1 MKKKWFAGILSFT
14 LLLGLAGCSQTETK
28 KAETN
33 TPLPLEKISV
43 VLDWYPNAVHTFL
56 YEGIEKGY
64 FQEEGLEVEI
74 LFPSNSNDAISLT
87 AAGKADIGI
96 YYQQDII
103 LARANEKIPIRAI
116 GTVVQE
122 PISVVTSLKEKNIL
136 SPKDLLGKTI
146 GYSGTMSEET
156 TIIEMIKNSGGSID
170 DVNLINVGFDL
181 MSAMTTG
188 NVDAT
193 YGCFIN
199 HEIPALEE
207 QGFEVN
213 YFNLTEYGIPTYYS
227 LVFVAGEKN
236 LEQKSD
242 AYTRFLRAC
251 QKGFQDMK
259 QNPQEA
265 LNLLLENQNTENFP
279 LSEYVEKRSFEILL
293 PMMETENAPFLTQD
307 KSIWQEN
314 IDWME
319 KTGMIQE
326 EINVDDTILNLI
338 P

>member
-14 LLLGLAGCSQTETK
+14 LLLGLAGCSQSETK

-33 TPLPLEKISV
+33 TSLPLEKISI

-116 GTVVQE
+116 GTIVQE

-326 EINVDDTILNLI
+326 KINVDDTIFNLI